1 MLTQHRFGRLARK
14 HRMVVL
20 FAQMAK
26 PYMSQLRRSRLC
38 QQIRRLLIVQMPF
51 VATDAVFEEGRIL
64 AHKEH
69 IDIMVR
75 LQDKIIGQPYL
86 LANCIC
92 NMTNVSDK
100 AEANTICLDNITHAI
115 ATVVR
120 HIERRNAK
128 VAYLYRLTLLH
139 ESHTVCRHLNLQAT
153 VASNALVRQRLQA
166 MPS

>member
-1 MLTQHRFGRLARK
+1 MLTQHRLGRLARK

-26 PYMSQLRRSRLC
+26 PYMSQLRRCRLC
-38 QQIRRLLIVQMPF
+38 QQIRRLFVVQVSF
-51 VATDAVFEEGRIL
+51 VAADAVFEEGRIL

-86 LANCIC
+86 LANCIG
-92 NMTNVSDK
+92 NVTNVSDK

-115 ATVVR
+115 GT
-120 HIERRNAK
+120 
-128 VAYLYRLTLLH
+128 
-139 ESHTVCRHLNLQAT
+139 
-153 VASNALVRQRLQA
+153 
-166 MPS
+166 